1 MRRSRLHAH
10 GQLRRRPGAPGVP
23 RPRGRQPG
31 ERLPRAGHLARGRHH
46 DAAGGDRPLLGARH
60 HADDPDRDRERGGR
74 GLCRLAHLLSLR
86 GRVRPRDHSDRRR
99 ALPDL
104 VAIRPRRRPGATGVP
119 RPPPRS
125 MTMRPNRNEGVM
137 LTRRQ
142 ALAATA
148 LAALF
153 VGASARAQDRLKVIA
168 SFSILGDLVKNVG
181 GDRVEVATL
190 VGPNGNAHVYAPS
203 PGDAKKVADAKLVFV
218 NGLGFEGWL
227 DRLVKASGT
236 KAPIVIATKGIKPLE
251 RTGDH
256 DHDHGRAD
264 PHSWQSVANAKIYIA
279 NIRDALIAADP
290 AGKDVYLANAAAY
303 LAKLDALEREVREVI
318 AKIPA
323 DRRRVITS
331 HSAFGYFQNAYGVNF
346 IAPQG
351 VSTEAEA
358 SAKDVAAII
367 AQIKKQKA
375 AAVFVENVTDPRLV
389 EQIARETGAKVGG
402 TLYSD
407 ALTDDKGDAT
417 TYIDLIRHNLRQLA
431 SALVS

>member
-1 MRRSRLHAH
+1 
-10 GQLRRRPGAPGVP
+10 
-23 RPRGRQPG
+23 
-31 ERLPRAGHLARGRHH
+31 
-46 DAAGGDRPLLGARH
+46 
-60 HADDPDRDRERGGR
+60 
-74 GLCRLAHLLSLR
+74 
-86 GRVRPRDHSDRRR
+86 
-99 ALPDL
+99 
-104 VAIRPRRRPGATGVP
+104 
-119 RPPPRS
+119 
-125 MTMRPNRNEGVM
+125 MTMGAQTAKEGGM
-137 LTRRQ
+137 LTRRR
-142 ALAATA
+142 AIAATA

-153 VGASARAQDRLKVIA
+153 IAAPARAQDRLKIIA

-227 DRLVKASGT
+227 ERLVKASGT
-236 KAPIVIATKGIKPLE
+236 KAPIVIATKGIKPIE
-251 RTGDH
+251 RAGEHDH

-264 PHSWQSVANAKIYIA
+264 PHAWQSVANAKIYVA

-290 AGKDVYLANAAAY
+290 AGKDAYLANAAAY

-331 HSAFGYFQNAYGVNF
+331 HNAFGYFQNAYGVNF

-375 AAVFVENVTDPRLV
+375 AAVFLENVTDPRLV

-407 ALTDDKGDAT
+407 ALTDNKGDAT

>member
-1 MRRSRLHAH
+1 
-10 GQLRRRPGAPGVP
+10 
-23 RPRGRQPG
+23 
-31 ERLPRAGHLARGRHH
+31 
-46 DAAGGDRPLLGARH
+46 
-60 HADDPDRDRERGGR
+60 
-74 GLCRLAHLLSLR
+74 
-86 GRVRPRDHSDRRR
+86 
-99 ALPDL
+99 
-104 VAIRPRRRPGATGVP
+104 
-119 RPPPRS
+119 
-125 MTMRPNRNEGVM
+125 M
-137 LTRRQ
+137 LTRRR

-153 VGASARAQDRLKVIA
+153 VAASARAQDRLKVIA

-227 DRLVKASGT
+227 ERLVKASGS
-236 KAPIVIATKGIKPLE
+236 KAPIVVATKGIKPLE
-251 RTGDH
+251 RAGEHDH

-264 PHSWQSVANAKIYIA
+264 PHAWQSVANAKIYVA

-290 AGKDVYLANAAAY
+290 AGKDAYLANAAAY

-323 DRRRVITS
+323 DRRRVLTS

-375 AAVFVENVTDPRLV
+375 AAVFLENVTDPRLV

-407 ALTDDKGDAT
+407 ALTDGNGDAT

>member
-1 MRRSRLHAH
+1 
-10 GQLRRRPGAPGVP
+10 
-23 RPRGRQPG
+23 
-31 ERLPRAGHLARGRHH
+31 
-46 DAAGGDRPLLGARH
+46 
-60 HADDPDRDRERGGR
+60 
-74 GLCRLAHLLSLR
+74 
-86 GRVRPRDHSDRRR
+86 
-99 ALPDL
+99 
-104 VAIRPRRRPGATGVP
+104 
-119 RPPPRS
+119 
-125 MTMRPNRNEGVM
+125 M

-153 VGASARAQDRLKVIA
+153 VAPGARAQDRLNVIA
-168 SFSILGDLVKNVG
+168 SFSILGDFVKNVG

-227 DRLVKASGT
+227 ERLVKASGT
-236 KAPIVIATKGIKPLE
+236 KAPIVVATKGIKPLE
-251 RTGDH
+251 RAGEHDHDH

-264 PHSWQSVANAKIYIA
+264 PHAWQSVANAKIYVA

-290 AGKDVYLANAAAY
+290 AGKDAYSANAAAY
-303 LAKLDALEREVREVI
+303 LAKLDALERDVREVI
-318 AKIPA
+318 AKIPD

-331 HSAFGYFQNAYGVNF
+331 HSAFGYFQDAYGVNF
-346 IAPQG
+346 TAPQG

-367 AQIKKQKA
+367 AQIRKQKV
-375 AAVFVENVTDPRLV
+375 AAVFLENVTDPRLV
-389 EQIARETGAKVGG
+389 EQVARETGAKVGG

-417 TYIDLIRHNLRQLA
+417 TYVDLMRHNLRQLA

>member
-1 MRRSRLHAH
+1 
-10 GQLRRRPGAPGVP
+10 
-23 RPRGRQPG
+23 
-31 ERLPRAGHLARGRHH
+31 
-46 DAAGGDRPLLGARH
+46 
-60 HADDPDRDRERGGR
+60 
-74 GLCRLAHLLSLR
+74 
-86 GRVRPRDHSDRRR
+86 
-99 ALPDL
+99 
-104 VAIRPRRRPGATGVP
+104 
-119 RPPPRS
+119 
-125 MTMRPNRNEGVM
+125 M

-148 LAALF
+148 LAALS
-153 VGASARAQDRLKVIA
+153 VAAPARAQQRLNVIA
-168 SFSILGDLVKNVG
+168 SFSILGDFVKNVG
-181 GDRVEVATL
+181 GDRVQIGTL

-203 PGDAKKVADAKLVFV
+203 PADAKKVADAKLVFV

-227 DRLVKASGT
+227 ERLVKASGT
-236 KAPIVIATKGIKPLE
+236 KAPIVVATKGIKPRE
-251 RTGDH
+251 RAGGDHDH

-264 PHSWQSVANAKIYIA
+264 PHAWQSVANAKIYVA

-290 AGKDVYLANAAAY
+290 AGKDTYVANAAAY

-331 HSAFGYFQNAYGVNF
+331 HNAFGYFQDAYGVNF

-367 AQIKKQKA
+367 TQIKKQKV
-375 AAVFVENVTDPRLV
+375 AAVFLENVTDPRLV

-417 TYIDLIRHNLRQLA
+417 TYTDLIRHNLRQLA
-431 SALVS
+431 AALVS

>member
-1 MRRSRLHAH
+1 
-10 GQLRRRPGAPGVP
+10 
-23 RPRGRQPG
+23 
-31 ERLPRAGHLARGRHH
+31 
-46 DAAGGDRPLLGARH
+46 
-60 HADDPDRDRERGGR
+60 
-74 GLCRLAHLLSLR
+74 
-86 GRVRPRDHSDRRR
+86 
-99 ALPDL
+99 
-104 VAIRPRRRPGATGVP
+104 
-119 RPPPRS
+119 
-125 MTMRPNRNEGVM
+125 M
-137 LTRRQ
+137 LTRRR

-153 VGASARAQDRLKVIA
+153 IAASARAQDRLKVIA

-227 DRLVKASGT
+227 ERLVKASGT

-251 RTGDH
+251 RAGEH

-264 PHSWQSVANAKIYIA
+264 PHAWQSVANAKIYVA

-290 AGKDVYLANAAAY
+290 AGKDAYFANAAAY

-331 HSAFGYFQNAYGVNF
+331 HNAFGYFQNAYGVNF

-431 SALVS
+431 SALIS

>member
-1 MRRSRLHAH
+1 MLT
-10 GQLRRRPGAPGVP
+10 
-23 RPRGRQPG
+23 
-31 ERLPRAGHLARGRHH
+31 
-46 DAAGGDRPLLGARH
+46 
-60 HADDPDRDRERGGR
+60 
-74 GLCRLAHLLSLR
+74 
-86 GRVRPRDHSDRRR
+86 RRR
-99 ALPDL
+99 AL
-104 VAIRPRRRPGATGVP
+104 VV
-119 RPPPRS
+119 
-125 MTMRPNRNEGVM
+125 
-137 LTRRQ
+137 
-142 ALAATA
+142 TA

-153 VGASARAQDRLKVIA
+153 VAASARAQDRLKVIA

-227 DRLVKASGT
+227 ERLVKASGT

-256 DHDHGRAD
+256 DHDHDHGRAD
-264 PHSWQSVANAKIYIA
+264 PHAWQSVANAKIYIA

-323 DRRRVITS
+323 DRRRVLTS

-375 AAVFVENVTDPRLV
+375 AAVFLENVTDPRLV

-417 TYIDLIRHNLRQLA
+417 TYIDLIRHNLRRLA